1 MPAGRYS
8 NRIPDG
14 HFAFDDGHAA
24 SRLGHSARSAKNEVD
39 VGSAA
44 RARARGRPARRG
56 REARR
61 SSCRRCH
68 GSAGRARGH
77 QEGQEGSRRGRGS
90 GRGRAC
96 REGKEEVTRSK
107 VGQPPAAAGL
117 PAFCSRDA
125 KQSPH
130 TRREAQQVGRMRL
143 IVGLGNPGI
152 EYAWTPHNLGFLV
165 VDALAEDAGIRVTR
179 PEAKSLVG
187 LGQIAGRE
195 VVLAKPQTM
204 MNLSGLAVRELVS
217 RAECEPSEMIVV
229 CDDIALPWGM
239 LRVRERG
246 TAGGHNG
253 LKSVIGAIGT
263 TEFVRVRLGVKPEE
277 MRGDLKEYV
286 LRQIRRDEED
296 LVSEEIEQGAEAV
309 KVILAEGTQSA
320 MNRFNRRVSPQDE
333 EESEE

>member
-1 MPAGRYS
+1 
-8 NRIPDG
+8 
-14 HFAFDDGHAA
+14 
-24 SRLGHSARSAKNEVD
+24 
-39 VGSAA
+39 
-44 RARARGRPARRG
+44 
-56 REARR
+56 
-61 SSCRRCH
+61 
-68 GSAGRARGH
+68 
-77 QEGQEGSRRGRGS
+77 
-90 GRGRAC
+90 
-96 REGKEEVTRSK
+96 
-107 VGQPPAAAGL
+107 
-117 PAFCSRDA
+117 
-125 KQSPH
+125 
-130 TRREAQQVGRMRL
+130 MRL

-204 MNLSGLAVRELVS
+204 MNLSGLAVRELVG

-239 LRVRERG
+239 VRVRERG

-277 MRGDLKEYV
+277 LRGDLKEYV

-296 LVSEEIEQGAEAV
+296 LVAEEIEQGAEAV
-309 KVILAEGTQSA
+309 NVILAEGTQSA

-333 EESEE
+333 EETEE

>member
-1 MPAGRYS
+1 
-8 NRIPDG
+8 
-14 HFAFDDGHAA
+14 
-24 SRLGHSARSAKNEVD
+24 
-39 VGSAA
+39 
-44 RARARGRPARRG
+44 
-56 REARR
+56 
-61 SSCRRCH
+61 
-68 GSAGRARGH
+68 
-77 QEGQEGSRRGRGS
+77 
-90 GRGRAC
+90 
-96 REGKEEVTRSK
+96 
-107 VGQPPAAAGL
+107 
-117 PAFCSRDA
+117 
-125 KQSPH
+125 
-130 TRREAQQVGRMRL
+130 MRL

-165 VDALAEDAGIRVTR
+165 VDALAEDANIRVTR

-195 VVLAKPQTM
+195 VVVAKPQTM
-204 MNLSGLAVRELVS
+204 MNLSGLAVRELLS

-229 CDDIALPWGM
+229 CDDVALPWGM

-263 TEFVRVRLGVKPEE
+263 TEFIRVRLGVKPEE

-296 LVSEEIEQGAEAV
+296 VVAEEIEQAVEAV

-333 EESEE
+333 EETEE

>member
-1 MPAGRYS
+1 
-8 NRIPDG
+8 
-14 HFAFDDGHAA
+14 
-24 SRLGHSARSAKNEVD
+24 
-39 VGSAA
+39 
-44 RARARGRPARRG
+44 
-56 REARR
+56 
-61 SSCRRCH
+61 
-68 GSAGRARGH
+68 
-77 QEGQEGSRRGRGS
+77 
-90 GRGRAC
+90 
-96 REGKEEVTRSK
+96 
-107 VGQPPAAAGL
+107 
-117 PAFCSRDA
+117 
-125 KQSPH
+125 
-130 TRREAQQVGRMRL
+130 MRL

-165 VDALAEDAGIRVTR
+165 VDALAEDASIRVTR

-217 RAECEPSEMIVV
+217 RAECEPSDMIVV

-277 MRGDLKEYV
+277 LRGDLKEYV

-296 LVSEEIEQGAEAV
+296 LVAEEIEQGAEAV

-333 EESEE
+333 EETEE

>member
-1 MPAGRYS
+1 
-8 NRIPDG
+8 
-14 HFAFDDGHAA
+14 
-24 SRLGHSARSAKNEVD
+24 
-39 VGSAA
+39 
-44 RARARGRPARRG
+44 
-56 REARR
+56 
-61 SSCRRCH
+61 
-68 GSAGRARGH
+68 
-77 QEGQEGSRRGRGS
+77 
-90 GRGRAC
+90 
-96 REGKEEVTRSK
+96 
-107 VGQPPAAAGL
+107 
-117 PAFCSRDA
+117 
-125 KQSPH
+125 
-130 TRREAQQVGRMRL
+130 MRL

-165 VDALAEDAGIRVTR
+165 VDALAEDANIRVTR

-195 VVLAKPQTM
+195 VVVAKPQTM
-204 MNLSGLAVRELVS
+204 MNLSGLAVRELLS

-229 CDDIALPWGM
+229 CDDVALPWGM

-263 TEFVRVRLGVKPEE
+263 TEFIRVRLGVKPEE

-296 LVSEEIEQGAEAV
+296 VVAEEIEQAAEAV
-309 KVILAEGTQSA
+309 KVILSEGTQSA

-333 EESEE
+333 EETEE